1 MDSRTGSRNYARERL
16 LRDARCLVDSGSEE
30 VQHRVAQLVQQDNE
44 WRSRCLNLNAAE
56 AVLSPLARRLLVS
69 EGYGRAM
76 IGPLGSKIH
85 KGYKYYDQIEAL
97 AIEAAKKLFGCSH
110 VNLRPTTTSSAE
122 GIVIHALTEVGDT
135 ILTQEGI
142 WGHGTWNSP
151 IGWNSMRG
159 LKTVDIPFDTREWNI
174 DVEGL
179 RRAATTVKK
188 SPLIIIGTSLPLFPH
203 PCKEVKEVADQ
214 IGAKIYYDAA
224 HIMGLMAGGRFQDPL
239 KEGMDLM
246 IGTSN
251 KTFSGPVGGMILT
264 NDQEIQERI
273 DRCLDGHL
281 SSYGH
286 SRMPAMA
293 VTLAEWIK
301 FGKSFAGQMVA
312 NAKALGKAMDAQG
325 FDVVAKHKGY
335 TESHIVAVDVN
346 KQGGGNKVAD
356 ALSEANIN
364 VSAWRVW
371 KPEEDFHGLRIG
383 VTEMT
388 RYGMKEGEMSS
399 IAEFMRHVAIDEED
413 PTEVGKEV
421 AVFRKPFNEVHYCFE
436 KP

>member
-1 MDSRTGSRNYARERL
+1 
-16 LRDARCLVDSGSEE
+16 
-30 VQHRVAQLVQQDNE
+30 
-44 WRSRCLNLNAAE
+44 
-56 AVLSPLARRLLVS
+56 
-69 EGYGRAM
+69 
-76 IGPLGSKIH
+76 
-85 KGYKYYDQIEAL
+85 
-97 AIEAAKKLFGCSH
+97 
-110 VNLRPTTTSSAE
+110 
-122 GIVIHALTEVGDT
+122 
-135 ILTQEGI
+135 
-142 WGHGTWNSP
+142 
-151 IGWNSMRG
+151 
-159 LKTVDIPFDTREWNI
+159 
-174 DVEGL
+174 
-179 RRAATTVKK
+179 
-188 SPLIIIGTSLPLFPH
+188 
-203 PCKEVKEVADQ
+203 
-214 IGAKIYYDAA
+214 
-224 HIMGLMAGGRFQDPL
+224 
-239 KEGMDLM
+239 
-246 IGTSN
+246 
-251 KTFSGPVGGMILT
+251 
-264 NDQEIQERI
+264 
-273 DRCLDGHL
+273 
-281 SSYGH
+281 
-286 SRMPAMA
+286 MA

-399 IAEFMRHVAIDEED
+399 IAEFMRRVAIDKED